1 MTSISYASSDTNVTG
16 AGAAAANDTDKTKNS
31 ISEEKQIFLDILLTQ
46 LQNQNPLDPVDT
58 TEFTNQLVAYSSL
71 EQEMEAN
78 QNLGSVID
86 ALNSANTLSAVSY
99 LGADVDIDTQAS
111 VMQDDQARWSYALKD
126 DAQNVTI
133 QILNSN
139 NEVLSS
145 YGAEECAAG
154 TYDVVVNNADLTAAV
169 EEGAILYLVVAAV
182 DSEGE
187 EIKTGI
193 VGTVTIDS
201 VESSGDETTLTA
213 GSLGFSLDEI
223 LSLRMKDSNV

>member
-1 MTSISYASSDTNVTG
+1 M
-16 AGAAAANDTDKTKNS
+16 
-31 ISEEKQIFLDILLTQ
+31 
-46 LQNQNPLDPVDT
+46 
-58 TEFTNQLVAYSSL
+58 
-71 EQEMEAN
+71 
-78 QNLGSVID
+78 
-86 ALNSANTLSAVSY
+86 
-99 LGADVDIDTQAS
+99 
-111 VMQDDQARWSYALKD
+111 
-126 DAQNVTI
+126 
-133 QILNSN
+133 
-139 NEVLSS
+139 
-145 YGAEECAAG
+145 
-154 TYDVVVNNADLTAAV
+154 